1 MNKAHELIS
10 RTRKRSESFLL
21 MISELAKKTS
31 PLIIETGCSRT
42 PNNFDGD
49 GMSTLIFDSFVSEHG
64 GECYSVD
71 INRSHVEFAQRH
83 TRNVNI
89 KVQDS
94 VKFLYELNK
103 NLQNRNRKVDLLYL
117 DSYDFDESNTH
128 LSSFHHIKEL
138 MVIWPSL
145 VKDTV
150 IAVDDNFEN
159 GKGKG
164 QYVREFLSNIGIEP
178 IYSGYQIVWKL

>member
-1 MNKAHELIS
+1 MNKVNELIS
-10 RTRKRSESFLL
+10 KTGKRSESFLL
-21 MISELAKKTS
+21 MINELTKKTS
-31 PLIIETGCSRT
+31 PLIVETGCSRI

-49 GMSTLIFDSFVSEHG
+49 GMSTLIFDSFVSECG

-71 INRSHVEFAQRH
+71 INKSHVEFAQRY

-117 DSYDFDESNTH
+117 DSFDFDESNTH
-128 LSSFHHIKEL
+128 PSSFHHMKEL
-138 MVIWPSL
+138 TVIWPSL
-145 VKDTV
+145 TNDTI
-150 IAVDDNFEN
+150 IAVDDNFED

-164 QYVREFLSNIGIEP
+164 QYVREFLSYIGIEP

>member
-1 MNKAHELIS
+1 
-10 RTRKRSESFLL
+10 
-21 MISELAKKTS
+21 
-31 PLIIETGCSRT
+31 
-42 PNNFDGD
+42 
-49 GMSTLIFDSFVSEHG
+49 
-64 GECYSVD
+64 
-71 INRSHVEFAQRH
+71 
-83 TRNVNI
+83 
-89 KVQDS
+89 
-94 VKFLYELNK
+94 
-103 NLQNRNRKVDLLYL
+103 
-117 DSYDFDESNTH
+117 
-128 LSSFHHIKEL
+128 